1 MSDVATPGV
10 DAQEDVKRAFAAL
23 WAFCASPAGR
33 RLGELRARGRW
44 QMAARN
50 VVQCYEAHVANF
62 ERARAALLTRP
73 VSEWPRPAPGVD
85 PVTRRPRPTPARGRR
100 APRTPR

>member
-1 MSDVATPGV
+1 MDAVSDV

-33 RLGELRARGRW
+33 RLGELRERGRW

-50 VVQCYEAHVANF
+50 VVECYEAHVTNF
-62 ERARAALLTRP
+62 ERARAALLARP
-73 VSEWPRPAPGVD
+73 ASEWPRPERGPEPA
-85 PVTRRPRPTPARGRR
+85 TRRPHPAPARARR